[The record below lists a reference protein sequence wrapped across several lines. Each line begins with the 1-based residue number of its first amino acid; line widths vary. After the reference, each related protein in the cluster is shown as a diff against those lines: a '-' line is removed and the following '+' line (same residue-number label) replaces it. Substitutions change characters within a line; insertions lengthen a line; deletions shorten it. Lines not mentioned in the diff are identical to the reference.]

1 MFLVNEKKI
10 EKRTR
15 KYLTC
20 YFKVFEIISNE
31 KINEILLQQYNDI
44 LVPGAETFLELKFL
58 FHESILRLSKLRPQ
72 DFQCNVKNVFIS

>member
-1 MFLVNEKKI
+1 MI
-10 EKRTR
+10 
-15 KYLTC
+15 C

-58 FHESILRLSKLRPQ
+58 FHESILRFTKLRSQ
-72 DFQCNVKNVFIS
+72 DFQCNIKNNKNVFIS